1 MSGRSV
7 RTVESVIAGIT
18 AVVYFG
24 LVCLAATCSLA
35 LPVFSQAGGHEQHH
49 SHDSH
54 ETAHSSL
61 CAWACQAT
69 PEAGLVA
76 SAPDGLFELV
86 ALVPTGSPVQSIS
99 VSSVSLLRSRAPP
112 VLPLG

>member
-7 RTVESVIAGIT
+7 RTVGSVVAGIT
-18 AVVYFG
+18 AVIYFG

-35 LPVFSQAGGHEQHH
+35 LPVSASAGSHEQHH
-49 SHDSH
+49 SH

-86 ALVPTGSPVQSIS
+86 ALVPTGFPVQLLS

>member
-1 MSGRSV
+1 M
-7 RTVESVIAGIT
+7 RTVGSVIAGIT

-69 PEAGLVA
+69 PETGLVA
-76 SAPDGLFELV
+76 SAPADVFELV
-86 ALVPTGSPVQSIS
+86 VLAPVGSPVQPVSF
-99 VSSVSLLRSRAPP
+99 SSVSLLRSRAPP

>member
-7 RTVESVIAGIT
+7 RTVGNVVAGIT
-18 AVVYFG
+18 AVIYFG

-35 LPVFSQAGGHEQHH
+35 LPVSAHAGGHESHH
-49 SHDSH
+49 SHEDS
-54 ETAHSSL
+54 HSSL

-76 SAPDGLFELV
+76 SAPADVFELV
-86 ALVPTGSPVQSIS
+86 VFAPVGSPVQSIPF
-99 VSSVSLLRSRAPP
+99 SSVSLLPSRAPP
-112 VLPLG
+112 LLPLG